1 MEIEKEVKKVSVEP
15 AGRRPDKG
23 APTVGQVTGQSCAA
37 SGPRRG
43 SVRFGFGF
51 AVVVLSC
58 FTSVFYSKF
67 SSTWTKFSTTGGY
80 LRASNTS
87 K

>member
-43 SVRFGFGF
+43 PARFGSVRLWLRRGC
-51 AVVVLSC
+51 VVLLHKC
-58 FTSVFYSKF
+58 VLLKVLEYLDKVLNDRRLFTS
-67 SSTWTKFSTTGGY
+67 
-80 LRASNTS
+80 
-87 K
+87 